1 MPGDSGDTRDGPV
14 NRRDL
19 LKSAVAGATTVGVAG
34 CRSLDAAG
42 PANTSTEGSQS
53 TDVPKDALKGE
64 TLKIGGM
71 WPLPDDYTIGRD
83 AQRGA
88 ALAVKEHNQSSNGV
102 LGADLELI
110 NRSTG
115 ISPAQSRQ
123 NTRELCLDKEVD
135 VLNGGF
141 LGQSYKLMMEP
152 IASTETL
159 SYFSCGASVP
169 VAEKI
174 ASNFQ
179 RHKYN
184 FRSIGNMVQARDA
197 ELNFLEAMADRMG
210 WDRIAV
216 FTENLEVYDAVA
228 DPLVKG
234 IRERGIAEVPIAK
247 RTSQSIINWNPL
259 FDQAEQANCDLVCAN
274 LVLTGMTAARQWGIS
289 ERPFDFGGIHLLAM
303 APDFWEAVG
312 RVAPGLWTLNMGA
325 FDSRQTPGMIPM
337 QERFKE
343 EYGYKTSA
351 YSCFCAY
358 DAVNNWVDAVK
369 ATGSTDPEDLIPYL
383 EQRTWRGSILKPTL
397 EYYDESYKYP
407 HDIKW
412 SAPDIETWNEL
423 GFPPLIQWQGEK
435 NGEARMKTVAPKRA
449 AGGKYRLKKTP
460 WLK

>member
-1 MPGDSGDTRDGPV
+1 MPGDSGDTRDGTV
-14 NRRDL
+14 HRRDL
-19 LKSAVAGATTVGVAG
+19 LRSAIAGATTVGVAG

-42 PANTSTEGSQS
+42 PADAGNETGPGEE
-53 TDVPKDALKGE
+53 VPNDLFKGE

-102 LGADLELI
+102 LGADLKLI
-110 NRSTG
+110 NRSTD
-115 ISPAQSRQ
+115 ISPAASRQ
-123 NTRELCLDKEVD
+123 NTRELCLDKNVD

-152 IASTETL
+152 IASTQTL

-169 VAEKI
+169 VVEKI
-174 ASNFQ
+174 ASNYE

-184 FRSIGNMVQARDA
+184 FRSIGNMAQARDA
-197 ELNFLEAMADRMG
+197 ELNFLETAADRMG

-228 DPLVKG
+228 DPLVQG
-234 IRERGIAEVPIAK
+234 IRDRGIAEVPIAK
-247 RTSQSIINWNPL
+247 RTSQSIIDWKPL
-259 FDQAEQANCDLVCAN
+259 FDQAEEANCDLVCAN
-274 LVLTGMTAARQWGIS
+274 LVLTGMTAARQWGTS
-289 ERPFDFGGIHLLAM
+289 ERSFDFGGIHLLAM

-325 FDSRQTPGMIPM
+325 FDSQQTPQMSTM
-337 QERFKE
+337 QDRFKQ

-383 EQRTWRGSILKPTL
+383 KQRTWNGSILKPTL
-397 EYYDESYKYP
+397 EYYGEDAKYP

-412 SAPDIETWNEL
+412 SAPTVEKWNEL
-423 GFPPLIQWQGEK
+423 GFPPVIQWQGEK
-435 NGEARMKTVAPKRA
+435 NGEARMETIAPKRA
-449 AGGKYRLKKTP
+449 AGGEYKITKTP
-460 WLK
+460 WLR

>member
-1 MPGDSGDTRDGPV
+1 MPRDSGDTRDGTV
-14 NRRDL
+14 ERRDL
-19 LKSAVAGATTVGVAG
+19 LKSAIVGATTVGVAG
-34 CRSLDAAG
+34 CRSLGSEG
-42 PANTSTEGSQS
+42 PGGGGGASPGSEN
-53 TDVPKDALKGE
+53 VPKDLFKGE

-102 LGADLELI
+102 LGADLQLI

-123 NTRELCLDKEVD
+123 NTRELCLDEDVD

-152 IASTETL
+152 IASTQTL
-159 SYFSCGASVP
+159 SYFSCGASIP
-169 VAEKI
+169 VVEKMKG
-174 ASNFQ
+174 NFQ

-184 FRSIGNMVQARDA
+184 FRSIGNMAQARDA
-197 ELNFLEAMADRMG
+197 ELNFLEAMADRMD
-210 WDRIAV
+210 WNRIAV
-216 FTENLEVYDAVA
+216 FTENLEVFDAVA
-228 DPLVKG
+228 DPLVQG
-234 IRERGIAEVPIAK
+234 IRERDIAEVPLAK

-259 FDQAEQANCDLVCAN
+259 FDQAEEANCDLVCIN
-274 LVLTGMTAARQWGIS
+274 LVLTGMTAARQWGTS
-289 ERPFDFGGIHLLAM
+289 ERPFDLGGIHLLAM

-325 FDSRQTPGMIPM
+325 LDSRQTPEMIPM
-337 QERFKE
+337 QERFKQ

-358 DAVNNWVDAVK
+358 DAVNNWVEAVK
-369 ATGSTDPEDLIPYL
+369 ATGSTDPADLIPYL
-383 EQRTWRGSILKPTL
+383 EQRTWRGSILKPTV
-397 EYYDESYKYP
+397 EYYDEGTQYP

-412 SAPDIETWNEL
+412 SAPTIEKWNEL
-423 GFPPLIQWQGEK
+423 GFPPIIQWQGDK
-435 NGEARMKTVAPKRA
+435 NGEAGMKTVAPKRA
-449 AGGKYRLKKTP
+449 AGGQYKMQKTP
-460 WLK
+460 WLE